1 MNWLDIVFLVILGL
15 SFLLA
20 ALKGFVKELVTLVSL
35 CLAVILAGRLYPAL
49 HPLTSRVASHPLDSV
64 LGFLLVFF
72 GVLGLGALLIF
83 LIHRLLSEAELHP
96 VDRVLGALFGLVRG
110 WLVCAVIILALT
122 AFPWKS
128 TAVENSALAPY
139 LMMAGQGVVWAL
151 PRDLRD
157 GYDQRY
163 RELYRLWVDRTP
175 APGPRTGAGS
185 DPAPPP
191 AGRLAAPPSPIPAA
205 PGKSAEAGTSAEP
218 APHQADSQPTTL
230 KPRPDQ
236 KKSPTN
242 PALSKSP
249 GKKPKPASASTAPA
263 KRASKSPSRSPRP
276 RPASPAPAGRP

>member
-20 ALKGFVKELVTLVSL
+20 ALKGFVKELITLVSL
-35 CLAVILAGRLYPAL
+35 CLAVALAGRLYPTL
-49 HPLTSRVASHPLDSV
+49 HPLTSRVAGHPLDSV

-72 GVLGLGALLIF
+72 GVLGLGALLVF
-83 LIHRLLSEAELHP
+83 LIHRFLSGTELHP

-139 LMMAGQGVVWAL
+139 LMMAGKGVVWVL

-175 APGPRTGAGS
+175 APGPRKGDEA
-185 DPAPPP
+185 PP
-191 AGRLAAPPSPIPAA
+191 AGIPVETPSPTMPA
-205 PGKSAEAGTSAEP
+205 PGAKADAETGTTP
-218 APHQADSQPTTL
+218 APQRADSPRTVPS
-230 KPRPDQ
+230 PRPAGD
-236 KKSPTN
+236 KPSSTL
-242 PALSKSP
+242 AKSP
-249 GKKPKPASASTAPA
+249 GKKPKTASGST
-263 KRASKSPSRSPRP
+263 KSPRRVNKTASREPKPRP
-276 RPASPAPAGRP
+276 SSTGPAGRP